1 MKSPGERTG
10 GMQGFIEELETLDA
24 RQFVLAVRK
33 LANGLSYG
41 TDHSPF
47 VGSGVEYVQSRPYQE
62 GDSVRAI
69 DWKVTART
77 RRFFVKEYESPKSMP
92 VYLMIDTS
100 ASMTVSSAA
109 RSKYATALYIAG
121 GLALAAL
128 DRVSPVGVVGVGER
142 ALRMRPSL
150 SKQRILEWV
159 LALRSYRFDEGT
171 QLGRRLRELAPT
183 LAQRSLLIVIS
194 DLHDPGAI
202 PVLKHLAQLH
212 DCVVL
217 QLFDP
222 AEQSCKGAGFL
233 RAAEAETGREFST
246 RGGRQWSDPQA
257 LAAQWRRAGID
268 HLLIRTDQPFAHALR
283 HLFRARGWVGR
294 GTR

>member
-1 MKSPGERTG
+1 MSARG
-10 GMQGFIEELETLDA
+10 GMHGFIEELETLDA
-24 RQFVLAVRK
+24 RQFVIAVRK

-47 VGSGVEYVQSRPYQE
+47 VGSGVEYVQSRPYQA

-100 ASMTVSSAA
+100 ASMAISSGEH
-109 RSKYATALYIAG
+109 SKYATALYIAG

-142 ALRMRPSL
+142 ALRVQPSL
-150 SKQRILEWV
+150 SKQRVLEWV
-159 LALRSYRFDEGT
+159 LALRHYRFDERT
-171 QLGRRLRELAPT
+171 CLGQRLRELGPT
-183 LAQRSLLIVIS
+183 LAQRSMLIVIS
-194 DLHDPGAI
+194 DLHDPSAI
-202 PVLKHLAQLH
+202 PVLKQLSQLH
-212 DCVVL
+212 DSIVL
-217 QLFDP
+217 QLVDP
-222 AEQSCKGAGFL
+222 AEISRKGAGFL

-246 RGGRQWSDPQA
+246 RGGREWNDPHA
-257 LAAQWRRAGID
+257 MAAQWRRAGID
-268 HLLIRTDQPFAHALR
+268 HLLIRTDEPFAHALR
-283 HLFRARGWVGR
+283 HLFRSRASVGR
-294 GTR
+294 GAR

>member
-1 MKSPGERTG
+1 VKSLSEGAG
-10 GMQGFIEELETLDA
+10 GLQGFIEDLSTLDA
-24 RQFVLAVRK
+24 RGFVLAVRK
-33 LANGLSYG
+33 LANGLAYG

-69 DWKVTART
+69 DWRVTART

-100 ASMTVSSAA
+100 ASMAVSS
-109 RSKYATALYIAG
+109 REKSKYATALYIAG

-142 ALRMRPSL
+142 ALRVRPSL
-150 SKQRILEWV
+150 SRRRVLEWV
-159 LALRSYRFDEGT
+159 LALRRFRFDEAT
-171 QLGRRLRELAPT
+171 CLGQRLRELAPT
-183 LAQRSLLIVIS
+183 LAQRSLMIVIS
-194 DLHDPGAI
+194 DLHDPSAI
-202 PVLKHLAQLH
+202 PALKHLAQLH

-217 QLFDP
+217 QLLDP
-222 AEQSCKGAGFL
+222 AEISCKGAGFL
-233 RAAEAETGREFST
+233 RAAEAETGREFTT
-246 RGGRQWSDPQA
+246 RGGRQWSDPAAQ
-257 LAAQWRRAGID
+257 AAQWRRAGVD

-283 HLFRARGWVGR
+283 HLFRARGWAGR
-294 GTR
+294 GAR

>member
-1 MKSPGERTG
+1 MSSRG
-10 GMQGFIEELETLDA
+10 GLQGFIEDLRTLDA
-24 RQFVLAVRK
+24 RQFVIAVRK

-47 VGSGVEYVQSRPYQE
+47 VGSGVEYVQSRPYQQ

-100 ASMTVSSAA
+100 ASMAVSSQKQ
-109 RSKYATALYIAG
+109 SKYATALYIAG

-142 ALRMRPSL
+142 ALRVRPSL
-150 SKQRILEWV
+150 SKQRVLEWV
-159 LALRSYRFDEGT
+159 LALRRFRFDERT
-171 QLGRRLRELAPT
+171 CLGRRLRELGPT
-183 LAQRSLLIVIS
+183 LAQRSMIIVIS
-194 DLHDPGAI
+194 DLHDPSAM
-202 PVLKHLAQLH
+202 PVLKQLAQLH

-217 QLFDP
+217 QLCDP
-222 AEQSCKGAGFL
+222 AEVSRKGAGFL
-233 RAAEAETGREFST
+233 RAAEAETGREFTT
-246 RGGRQWSDPQA
+246 RGGRQWSDPEA
-257 LAAQWRRAGID
+257 LAGQWRRAGID
-268 HLLIRTDQPFAHALR
+268 HLLVRTDEPFAHALR
-283 HLFRARGWVGR
+283 HLFRSRASVGR
-294 GTR
+294 GAR